1 MDVSGSK
8 NSSLSI
14 IHASFLGSNRS
25 DCSLN
30 VDVFKYNIRQD
41 MDIKKNYNHQKTSHN
56 STAIHNYIK
65 LNWVTSLNSKL
76 TAKEIISMANQSIA
90 YHSILEL
97 LLHSLGPLKQYSS
110 HTIPWTIYISS
121 NWLRNTL

>member
-8 NSSLSI
+8 NSSLST

-65 LNWVTSLNSKL
+65 LNWVTSLNSNL
-76 TAKEIISMANQSIA
+76 TSKEIISMANQSIA

-110 HTIPWTIYISS
+110 HTIPWRIYISS